1 MIEIGWRE
9 KIFEDAAE
17 VAEVVSDNYGIA
29 GKIFVQLLDS
39 DDSKERAREIYK
51 KYYRSIGPISTE
63 KQAMAAATILT
74 ADELATEW
82 IFCDGNALTVTE
94 ISKYL
99 QTKENVDMNL
109 RAYNYLIETIAGNK
123 SKFEDGD
130 KGSAEQWG
138 IMEED
143 YVNLISKYFNRI

>member
-1 MIEIGWRE
+1 MQGTSLEMDQIAKIKVVGVGGGGNNAVNRMIEIECRE

-82 IFCDGNALTVTE
+82 IFWE
-94 ISKYL
+94 
-99 QTKENVDMNL
+99 
-109 RAYNYLIETIAGNK
+109 
-123 SKFEDGD
+123 
-130 KGSAEQWG
+130 
-138 IMEED
+138 
-143 YVNLISKYFNRI
+143 